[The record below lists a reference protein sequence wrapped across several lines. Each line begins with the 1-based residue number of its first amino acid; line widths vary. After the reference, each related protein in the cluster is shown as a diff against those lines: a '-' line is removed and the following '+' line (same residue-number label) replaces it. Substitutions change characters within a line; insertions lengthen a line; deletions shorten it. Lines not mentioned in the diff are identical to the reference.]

1 MSALET
7 ILSIIILIIIGYLA
21 KYIGLL
27 KTDDTIVLNKIVLN
41 IALPALIFSALYSAN
56 LSNITSLIGIT
67 LICLLTGSIGGLV
80 GYTFSRF
87 RKHSKKTLWG
97 ITSASAL
104 FNSGFMGYPIILG
117 VFGAVGLV
125 RAIFFDT
132 GSTILFIF
140 FGILFALLF
149 GGNYSAVAKRVL
161 TFPPIYAIILGIV
174 LNILHLN
181 IGSLTPQIL
190 TYLSGAAI
198 PLIMI
203 SLGLSLEASSLK
215 NYFKEAAVVSSIKLI
230 LAPLIALMI
239 IIILGVSGLN
249 SKVIITEA
257 AMPSEMLSLVL
268 AITYELDIKAVSACI
283 FLSTVLSMITLPIII
298 TFL

>member
-7 ILSIIILIIIGYLA
+7 ILSIIILIIIGYLT
-21 KYIGLL
+21 KQIGLL
-27 KTDDTIVLNKIVLN
+27 KTDDSLLLNKIVLN
-41 IALPALIFSALYSAN
+41 IALPALIFSALYSAD

-67 LICLLTGSIGGLV
+67 FICLLTGFIGGFV
-80 GYTFSRF
+80 GYVFSRI
-87 RKHSKKTLWG
+87 RKHSKKTRWG

-104 FNSGFMGYPIILG
+104 FNSGFMGYPIFLG
-117 VFGAVGLV
+117 VYGAVGLV

-132 GSTILFIF
+132 GSTILFIL

-149 GGNYSAVAKRVL
+149 GGEYSAIAKRIM

-174 LNILHLN
+174 LNLLHLN
-181 IGSLTPQIL
+181 IGSIAPQIL
-190 TYLSGAAI
+190 TYLSGAAV

-215 NYFKEAAVVSSIKLI
+215 NYFKEAVVVSSIKLI
-230 LAPLIALMI
+230 LAPLIALVI
-239 IIILGVSGLN
+239 VVILGISGLN
-249 SKVIITEA
+249 GKVIIAEA
-257 AMPSEMLSLVL
+257 AMPAAMLSLVL

-298 TFL
+298 TLL

>member
-7 ILSIIILIIIGYLA
+7 ILSIIILIIIGYLT
-21 KYIGLL
+21 KHIGLL
-27 KTDDTIVLNKIVLN
+27 KTDDSLLLNKIVLN
-41 IALPALIFSALYSAN
+41 IALPALIFSALYSAD

-67 LICLLTGSIGGLV
+67 FICLLTGFVGGFV
-80 GYTFSRF
+80 GYVFSRI
-87 RKHSKKTLWG
+87 RNHPKKTRWG

-132 GSTILFIF
+132 GSTILFIL

-149 GGNYSAVAKRVL
+149 GGEYSAIAKRIL

-174 LNILHLN
+174 LNLLHLN
-181 IGSLTPQIL
+181 IGSLVPQIL
-190 TYLSGAAI
+190 TYLSGAAV

-215 NYFKEAAVVSSIKLI
+215 NYFKEAAVISSIKLI
-230 LAPLIALMI
+230 LAPLIALI
-239 IIILGVSGLN
+239 IVIILGISGLN
-249 SKVIITEA
+249 GKVIIAEA
-257 AMPSEMLSLVL
+257 AMPAAMLSLVL

-298 TFL
+298 TLL